1 MNTQITNEALTRINK
16 EASLLSNYAWFA
28 TVATDPQVKKDSL
41 DNVIN
46 QWAYLKLA
54 MAEALPEVQK

>member
-1 MNTQITNEALTRINK
+1 MNKEALTRISK

-28 TVATDPQVKKDSL
+28 TVAKDPQAKKDSI

-46 QWAYLKLA
+46 QWAYLKRA
-54 MAEALPEVQK
+54 VEALPEVQK